1 MSYFAEVDAL
11 SDVSAKITSKVIWTR
26 EPSEAIVAQDLSVW
40 YWAGI
45 PYFVTEGGMNI
56 DVLRNIINP
65 ISITGSRQSEVEFM
79 LASGSLGSGAEHA
92 IFEQLYEVE
101 SISTIKILTLAS
113 QNNIPIYY
121 IDSSNINQIL
131 PQINTFSIVKENII
145 ESVNMGWVAIVP
157 QQNIQLNNWYGAGW
171 IIMEPTTGSAG
182 YLIAGH
188 LTSGVVSTLNGGSTS
203 KPDWVKSIEELVSAI
218 HLMHK
223 VEFPLLKLLVS
234 GGLFTGGAAH
244 ITGGILAIKGGA
256 EIGVAGAVIG
266 GITGGWVIL
275 VGVGIIVGGGWILW
289 KSEFWKN
296 SSMRRREEELCY
308 S

>member
-26 EPSEAIVAQDLSVW
+26 EPSEAVVSQDLSVW

-65 ISITGSRQSEVEFM
+65 ISISGSRQSEVEFM

-131 PQINTFSIVKENII
+131 PQLNTFSIVKENII
-145 ESVNMGWVAIVP
+145 EAVNMGWVAIVP

-182 YLIAGH
+182 YLIAGY
-188 LTSGVVSTLNGGSTS
+188 LTSGVVSTLSGGSTS
-203 KPDWVKSIEELVSAI
+203 KHGWVKNFEELVSAI

-223 VEFPLLKLLVS
+223 YVEFPLLKLLVGAGVAYTPAAVHIAAGCLVIA
-234 GGLFTGGAAH
+234 GGGSV
-244 ITGGILAIKGGA
+244 
-256 EIGVAGAVIG
+256 IGVG
-266 GITGGWVIL
+266 GVAILLGGVLL
-275 VGVGIIVGGGWILW
+275 VGGSWFLW
-289 KSEFWKN
+289 EIWPKIPWTL
-296 SSMRRREEELCY
+296 SSRRVPFRLREMCWV
-308 S
+308 